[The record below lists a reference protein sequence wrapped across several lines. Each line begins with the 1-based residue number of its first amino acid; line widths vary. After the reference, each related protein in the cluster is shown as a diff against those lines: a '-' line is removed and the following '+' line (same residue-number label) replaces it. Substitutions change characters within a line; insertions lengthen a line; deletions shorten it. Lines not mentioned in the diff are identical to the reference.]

1 MNLKIH
7 TISLIFKRYCG
18 INIQIIGEN
27 TMQLN
32 ERALPLYVQK
42 DIEALKAY
50 HRGELN
56 HPEDCLYMEFYGS
69 INAAQHDF
77 EISKEAA
84 DYLRVKYLGMENGV
98 DVEYYF
104 ETHSIFS
111 EMVGKKLFIE
121 AIPKDK
127 IALFNDSIDGIYEYY
142 VKSDGRLTVKNF
154 ISERIEA
161 RIAMQEMEK
170 VLDRPEVMMNSSL

>member
-1 MNLKIH
+1 
-7 TISLIFKRYCG
+7 
-18 INIQIIGEN
+18 
-27 TMQLN
+27 MQFN
-32 ERALPLYVQK
+32 ERTLPLYVQK

-56 HPEDCLYMEFYGS
+56 HPEDCLYMELYGS

-77 EISKEAA
+77 EISKEVA
-84 DYLRVKYLGMENGV
+84 DYLRAKYLGMENGV

-121 AIPKDK
+121 AIPQDK
-127 IALFNDSIDGIYEYY
+127 IALFGDNIDGIYEDYL
-142 VKSDGRLTVKNF
+142 KSNGCLTLKDF
-154 ISERIEA
+154 ISERIEV

-170 VLDRPEVMMNSSL
+170 VLDKPEVMAVFQRLKNK